1 MLYTKILNSEGENA
15 RRDYGAILLAPKSLN
30 GFTKI
35 MLMEFSKDT
44 NPNGNAIVGYVQNAN
59 VKRDREQESALR

>member
-15 RRDYGAILLAPKSLN
+15 TRDYGAILLTPKSIN

-35 MLMEFSKDT
+35 MLMEFSKDI

-59 VKRDREQESALR
+59 VKRDKKQESAL